1 MPHVTLTNDQVIA
14 LVRQLPPEQKRTV
27 LLTLAQEAQARRVEQ
42 MDYAEARLRA
52 IAAARGVGWDA
63 LDEDAREQLID
74 ALLHERP

>member
-27 LLTLAQEAQARRVEQ
+27 LLTLAQEAQARGVEQ

-52 IAAARGVGWDA
+52 IAATRGVGWDA

-74 ALLHERP
+74 ELLHERP